1 MPLSNESSS
10 ALLRKVKNNDTTARN
25 AEKIDLLNFGSR
37 KAIKN
42 FLCHNTSFCLHL
54 IMGFSQSKSVY
65 FFVNKKL
72 FMRLMFVF
80 V

>member
-37 KAIKN
+37 KAIK
-42 FLCHNTSFCLHL
+42 
-54 IMGFSQSKSVY
+54 
-65 FFVNKKL
+65 KL
-72 FMRLMFVF
+72 FMS
-80 V
+80 